1 VAAALMHDSQTLASG
16 GMPPRRLVTEGPHCA
31 SAKVERSARI
41 PFIEGPEQA
50 YTTCVRR
57 ASFLFHY
64 QRDRRKI
71 YSKSDGQRAMHPCLS
86 PASRLSSFGSNLGLG
101 CE

>member
-1 VAAALMHDSQTLASG
+1 VLTHDSQTLASG

-50 YTTCVRR
+50 YTTRVRR
-57 ASFLFHY
+57 ASFLFHHERERQMVY
-64 QRDRRKI
+64 SKPVGQRD
-71 YSKSDGQRAMHPCLS
+71 MHAYLS
-86 PASRLSSFGSNLGLG
+86 PPLRLSNDAWG

>member
-1 VAAALMHDSQTLASG
+1 MAAALTHDSQTLASG

-57 ASFLFHY
+57 ASFLFRHEREEQMVY
-64 QRDRRKI
+64 SKPIGQRD
-71 YSKSDGQRAMHPCLS
+71 MHAYLS
-86 PASRLSSFGSNLGLG
+86 PRSRLSNFAWS

>member
-16 GMPPRRLVTEGPHCA
+16 GMPPRRLVTEGPHCE

-41 PFIEGPEQA
+41 PFIAGPVQA

-57 ASFLFHY
+57 ASFLFCHE
-64 QRDRRKI
+64 RERRLV
-71 YSKSDGQRAMHPCLS
+71 YSKPVGQRHMHRYLS
-86 PASRLSSFGSNLGLG
+86 PASRLSNIAWS

>member
-1 VAAALMHDSQTLASG
+1 VAAALTHDSQSLASG
-16 GMPPRRLVTEGPHCA
+16 GMPPRRLVTEGPLCE

-57 ASFLFHY
+57 ASFLFHHEREKQMVY
-64 QRDRRKI
+64 SKPIGQRD
-71 YSKSDGQRAMHPCLS
+71 MHPYLS
-86 PASRLSSFGSNLGLG
+86 PPSRLSNIAWS